1 MYQYYLRKFRDIEEI
16 EDWLDIMNSGPLL
29 FDVISIMP
37 LNYAGCRLL
46 VTYRVLE
53 I

>member
-16 EDWLDIMNSGPLL
+16 EDWLDTMNESHRL

-37 LNYAGCRLL
+37 LNYAGCKLL

-53 I
+53 F